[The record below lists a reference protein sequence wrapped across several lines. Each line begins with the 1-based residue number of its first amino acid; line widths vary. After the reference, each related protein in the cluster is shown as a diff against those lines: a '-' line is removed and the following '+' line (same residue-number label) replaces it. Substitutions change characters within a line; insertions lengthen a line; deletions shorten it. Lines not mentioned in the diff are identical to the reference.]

1 MGSAHLGEFGSREVI
16 ADAKAEIV
24 RALPVHG
31 TAVPNGD
38 DPLVAAMANETD
50 AAVITFGFDEEC
62 DVRAEQVG
70 VQLDGRPYFFLVHG
84 ATRHRIDLRVHER
97 HNLLNALAAAATAVA
112 AGIPAD
118 RIAQGP
124 RQAEISSGGR
134 MEATTRPDGVT
145 VINDAFN
152 ASPESVLAA
161 LGAV

>member
-1 MGSAHLGEFGSREVI
+1 MGSAQLGEFGSREVI

-31 TAVPNGD
+31 TAVLNGD

-84 ATRHRIDLRVHER
+84 ATRHRIDLRVHGR
-97 HNLLNALAAAATAVA
+97 HNVLNALAAVATAVA
-112 AGIPAD
+112 TRRKVAVVGEMAELGDEADAG
-118 RIAQGP
+118 
-124 RQAEISSGGR
+124 
-134 MEATTRPDGVT
+134 T
-145 VINDAFN
+145 
-152 ASPESVLAA
+152 
-161 LGAV
+161 LGWPST